1 MSGAATG
8 DGAAAALR
16 LRLAPGGRDARL
28 VERQLLLT
36 PETMPQLYGGAAT
49 LLYARF
55 GVSPTAQASQQPSGG
70 SFTPLQPTLRPGSRP
85 ELEAAASEL
94 AGAAR
99 PGLARAT
106 ALNRAVARLRP
117 IDFDGRDRAEE
128 EILRAGEATPLER
141 ARLLAL
147 LAQAASI
154 ASRVCLLYREPS
166 AEPPLHAVAE
176 LLIMGAWAVFDPFA
190 GQIFMMTHRPY
201 ASAWD
206 LMRDPQ
212 IAARHPEHGRKPTL
226 DASFY
231 RTVGIANVETDG
243 QADAPPR

>member
-8 DGAAAALR
+8 NDPAATLR
-16 LRLAPGGRDARL
+16 PRLAPGGRDARL

-36 PETMPQLYGGAAT
+36 PETMPRLYGGEAT

-55 GVSPTAQASQQPSGG
+55 GVSPTAPASQQPSGG
-70 SFTPLQPTLRPGSRP
+70 TFTPLQPLLRPAARP
-85 ELEAAASEL
+85 ELEAAVQAL
-94 AGAAR
+94 AGEAR
-99 PGLARAT
+99 PGLARAS
-106 ALNRAVARLRP
+106 ALNRALARLRATEL
-117 IDFDGRDRAEE
+117 DGRDRSEE
-128 EILRAGEATPLER
+128 EVLRSGAATPLER

-147 LAQAASI
+147 LAQAGGI
-154 ASRVCLLYREPS
+154 ASRVCLLYREP
-166 AEPPLHAVAE
+166 ADEPAFHAVAE
-176 LLIMGAWAVFDPFA
+176 LFVMGAWAVFDPLA
-190 GQIFMMTHRPY
+190 GQLYMMTHRPY

-212 IAARHPEHGRKPTL
+212 IAARHPEHSRKPTL

-243 QADAPPR
+243 